1 MIVYIDIDNTICETK
16 DVSDYSK
23 STPIME
29 NIKKVKTLVSQGHD
43 VSFWT
48 ARGSLSGKDWS
59 ELTKN
64 QLKSWG
70 LGDIPIIFNKPYFD
84 LFIDDR
90 VMNTE
95 DWK

>member
-1 MIVYIDIDNTICETK
+1 MIIYIDIDNTICKTQ

-23 STPIME
+23 STPISE
-29 NIKKVKTLVSQGHD
+29 NIEKVKALVSEGHD

-48 ARGSLSGKDWS
+48 ARGSLSGKDWQ
-59 ELTKN
+59 ELTLN
-64 QLKSWG
+64 QLASWG
-70 LGDIPIIFNKPYFD
+70 VGGIPVIFDKPYFD

-90 VMNTE
+90 VMNVE